1 MILIGR
7 LVRTLR
13 RHMRRVSWGAV
24 FMAYVTHMLVIWALL
39 ALAGESKLVGLD
51 AYPYYYM
58 TTATTIGYGD
68 LSPSSTAGRYIV
80 AFLLMPGAVALFAAI
95 LTKTS
100 ASLLLFWKRHLM
112 GKMSYDM
119 RGHTV
124 LVGWRGAES
133 ARLVQLLLSDTATD
147 DEGIVLVAEG
157 LGENPLP
164 EQMRFV
170 AVESYADSAGY
181 GRAALAQAGRV
192 IVHTSTDDQALAAV
206 LAIKA
211 NRPSCHVVAHFDS
224 SSALHLVQAHH
235 PDVECTRPL
244 TAEIIARA
252 AQDPGSSLVTLDVL
266 SASDNG
272 TTQFSIEVPPG
283 CHDTIGELA
292 VRFRHTGAI
301 LLGYRAT
308 AASTP
313 LINPALTTEVGPGST
328 LYYLRGTRLNQ
339 DSVFAAAP
347 AVPA

>member
-7 LVRTLR
+7 LVRSLR
-13 RHMRRVSWGAV
+13 RHVRRVSWTAV
-24 FMAYVTHMLVIWALL
+24 FIAYVAHMLTTWALL
-39 ALAGESKLVGLD
+39 GLAGETKLVAPD
-51 AYPYYYM
+51 AFPYYYM

-68 LSPSSTAGRYIV
+68 LSPSTTAGRYIV
-80 AFLLMPGAVALFAAI
+80 AFLLMPGSVALFAAI

-100 ASLLLFWKRHLM
+100 ASLLVFWKRHLM

-119 RGHTV
+119 QGHTV

-133 ARLVQLLLSDTATD
+133 VRLVQLLLSDTATD

-170 AVESYADSAGY
+170 GVESYADGAGY
-181 GRAALAQAGRV
+181 RRASLEQAGRV
-192 IVHTSTDDQALAAV
+192 IVHTCSDDQTLVAV

-211 NRPSCHVVAHFDS
+211 VKPACHVVAHFDS
-224 SSALHLVQAHH
+224 SSALNLVQAHH

-266 SASDNG
+266 SASDTG
-272 TTQFSIEVPPG
+272 TTQFSIQVPPDF
-283 CHDTIGELA
+283 HDTIGELA
-292 VRFRHTGAI
+292 VRFRHAGAI
-301 LLGYRAT
+301 LLGYRASS
-308 AASTP
+308 AVNP
-313 LINPALTTEVGPGST
+313 QINPPLSTLVGPGAT
-328 LYYLRGTRLNQ
+328 LYYLRETRL
-339 DSVFAAAP
+339 DRDRVFVAE
-347 AVPA
+347 AVGA